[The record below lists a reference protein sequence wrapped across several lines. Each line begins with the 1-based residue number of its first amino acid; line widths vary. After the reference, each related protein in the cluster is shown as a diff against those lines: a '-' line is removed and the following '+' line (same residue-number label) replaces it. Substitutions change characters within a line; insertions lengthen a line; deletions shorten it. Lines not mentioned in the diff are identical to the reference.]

1 MPARPRLVVMVKD
14 PRPGRVKT
22 RLAADIGAIPATWWM
37 RHQLRGLLRRLRD
50 PRWDLVLAVA
60 PDWAVASPVFPH
72 DLARVAQGPGD
83 LGDRMGRILKNRPTR
98 SVPPGGTAGPRRP
111 APQGGAIAPPSGRT
125 RPSPLCPGTCI
136 IGADIPGIT
145 RAHIARAFQALR
157 GSDAVFGPAPDGG
170 YWLIGMR
177 GVRPPPPGLFQ
188 GVRWSSDHALSDT
201 LSTLPGH
208 RITLVDTLRD
218 VDTAADLP

>member
-60 PDWAVASPVFPH
+60 PNGAVASPVFPH

-83 LGDRMGRILKNRPTR
+83 LGDRMGRLLRNRPSNVQRAAPALGGGSSAARR
-98 SVPPGGTAGPRRP
+98 SRRAEQTSWA
-111 APQGGAIAPPSGRT
+111 AP
-125 RPSPLCPGTCI
+125 CCI

-145 RAHIARAFQALR
+145 PAHIARAFQALR

-188 GVRWSSDHALSDT
+188 GVRWSTDHALSDT
-201 LSTLPGH
+201 LSTLPNH
-208 RITLVDTLRD
+208 RIALVDTLRD
-218 VDTAADLP
+218 VDTAADLA

>member
-22 RLAADIGAIPATWWM
+22 RLATDIGAIPATWWM
-37 RHQLRGLLRRLRD
+37 RHQLRDLLRRLRD

-60 PDWAVASPVFPH
+60 PDGAVASPVFPH

-83 LGDRMGRILKNRPTR
+83 LGDRMGRVLRNRPSNVHR
-98 SVPPGGTAGPRRP
+98 AAPGPR
-111 APQGGAIAPPSGRT
+111 GGGSGAARRSRRVEQT
-125 RPSPLCPGTCI
+125 SWAVPCCI

-145 RAHIARAFQALR
+145 RTHIARAFKALR

-177 GVRPPPPGLFQ
+177 GVRPPPPGQFQ
-188 GVRWSSDHALSDT
+188 GVRWSTEHALSDT
-201 LSTLPGH
+201 LSTLPDH

-218 VDTAADLP
+218 VDTAADRP